1 MGIDMAEE
9 YVQAVKRCVVQALI
23 QTGKLARCE
32 NHHGVLLHTGDESD
46 LHVAGNLA
54 RIWIKDEAGV
64 GFVMRGDLTDAIGEA
79 LAASARD
86 GCPECRARQD
96 Q

>member
-1 MGIDMAEE
+1 MAEE
-9 YVQAVKRCVVQALI
+9 YLPAVKRCVVQALI

-54 RIWIKDEAGV
+54 RIWIKDEAGF
-64 GFVMRGDLTDAIGEA
+64 GFVMREDLTDAIGEA
-79 LAASARD
+79 LAGICAQRL
-86 GCPECRARQD
+86 P
-96 Q
+96 